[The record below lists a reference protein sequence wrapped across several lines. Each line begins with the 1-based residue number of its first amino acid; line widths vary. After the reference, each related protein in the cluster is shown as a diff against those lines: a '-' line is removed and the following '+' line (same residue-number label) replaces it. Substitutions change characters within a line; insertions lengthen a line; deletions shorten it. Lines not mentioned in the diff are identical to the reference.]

1 MEKSLVNDQT
11 SKQKLQRKLDRVKRY
26 RAPAL
31 PERRASRQ
39 PFYVIDFISDV
50 NGCRS

>member
-26 RAPAL
+26 RAPRLAWTPRKPTAVL
-31 PERRASRQ
+31 CNR
-39 PFYVIDFISDV
+39 FH
-50 NGCRS
+50 